1 MIGLLFTG
9 LVVVVSTLISIV
21 TLAFTC
27 WMLVECVTREPSL
40 GTERLIW
47 VLIILFVPFVGPL
60 LYYVVRRTERIRT
73 YGR

>member
-9 LVVVVSTLISIV
+9 MVVVISTLVSLV

-27 WMLVECVTREPSL
+27 WMLVECVTLEPTL
-40 GTERLIW
+40 GSERLIW